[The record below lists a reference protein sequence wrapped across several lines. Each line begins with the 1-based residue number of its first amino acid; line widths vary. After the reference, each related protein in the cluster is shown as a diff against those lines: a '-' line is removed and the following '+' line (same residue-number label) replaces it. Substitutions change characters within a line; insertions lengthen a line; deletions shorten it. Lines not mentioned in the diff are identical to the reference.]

1 MRVSLS
7 FALASLLAGQQG
19 ASAVETG
26 RLDGRVLTMSGTEAV
41 PTTVW
46 VGPVP
51 APVSRD
57 GSFRADAIP
66 AGPAELA
73 IETSEGLYLVGT
85 PVAIA
90 PGTTRHVQLAFG
102 GRQDS
107 SAPPAT
113 EKEKKKKRGGIWA
126 HPATATLIVIGSAI
140 VVGFAVDELTNSDG
154 HPVSPSSPTN

>member
-1 MRVSLS
+1 MSLS
-7 FALASLLAGQQG
+7 FALASLLAAHQG
-19 ASAVETG
+19 SPFRETG
-26 RLDGRVLTMSGTEAV
+26 GLDGRVLPASAAGVV

-46 VGPVP
+46 VGAVP
-51 APVSRD
+51 AAVSAD

-73 IETSEGLYLVGT
+73 IETSEGLYLVGA

>member
-1 MRVSLS
+1 VLPAVGS
-7 FALASLLAGQQG
+7 ALI
-19 ASAVETG
+19 
-26 RLDGRVLTMSGTEAV
+26 
-41 PTTVW
+41 PKTVW
-46 VGPVP
+46 VGAVP
-51 APVSRD
+51 AVVTRD

-73 IETSEGLYLVGT
+73 IETSEGLYMVAT

-107 SAPPAT
+107 SAPPPA

>member
-1 MRVSLS
+1 MRITLA
-7 FALASLLAGQQG
+7 FALASLLAAHQG
-19 ASAVETG
+19 AAARETG
-26 RLDGRVLTMSGTEAV
+26 ALEGRVLPASGSELV
-41 PTTVW
+41 PKTVW
-46 VGPVP
+46 VGAVP
-51 APVSRD
+51 AAVARD

-73 IETSEGLYLVGT
+73 IETSEGLYLVAT

-107 SAPPAT
+107 SAPPPA
-113 EKEKKKKRGGIWA
+113 EKEKKKKQGGVWA

-140 VVGFAVDELTNSDG
+140 VVGFAVDELTKSDG